1 MDALSP
7 LLEMMKGVG
16 SAAPVCA
23 ILLWG
28 WWAERSERKELS
40 DKVFTLA
47 STAVAAEQQ
56 MAHSLDMLAARLAK

>member
-1 MDALSP
+1 MDAINP

-23 ILLWG
+23 ILVWG